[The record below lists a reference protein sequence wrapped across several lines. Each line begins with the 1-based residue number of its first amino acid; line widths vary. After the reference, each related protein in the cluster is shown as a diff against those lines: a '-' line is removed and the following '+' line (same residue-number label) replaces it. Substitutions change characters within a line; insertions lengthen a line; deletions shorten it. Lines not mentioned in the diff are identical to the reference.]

1 MACPKCG
8 CKLHYQYDTGW
19 DGEQQPENLERCA
32 ACGAVFD
39 IEDSTD
45 EEEDDGETL

>member
-19 DGEQQPENLERCA
+19 DGEQQPERPIAGYATNQLGRSFE
-32 ACGAVFD
+32 
-39 IEDSTD
+39 
-45 EEEDDGETL
+45 